1 MKIEVYDNFLPTE
14 VFMPIKDY
22 IFSGVMGYQRLSK
35 SRNDSYT
42 SGMKKLFD

>member
-22 IFSGVMGYQRLSK
+22 IFSGQMPWYYMPNSVS
-35 SRNDSYT
+35 NDDNCPQFSH
-42 SGMKKLFD
+42 